1 MNLSNI
7 LDKNLIL
14 LDLDCKNK
22 DEVLTTMAE
31 NLKKHQYVSDAEEF
45 LKDIYARE
53 ELGQTGIGNYI
64 AIPHGQSDSVMKTT
78 VSVAKLND
86 AIEWESLDN
95 GGAKVIILFV
105 VENTTEFANEHLK
118 LLAEVAR
125 KLANEVTL
133 EKLLDSKT
141 KEDIISC
148 FV

>member
-31 NLKKHQYVSDAEEF
+31 NLKEHQYVSNSEKF

-78 VSVAKLND
+78 ISVAKLND

-95 GGAKVIILFV
+95 SGAKVIILFV

-125 KLANEVTL
+125 KLASEVTL
-133 EKLLDSKT
+133 EKLLDART

-148 FV
+148 FI